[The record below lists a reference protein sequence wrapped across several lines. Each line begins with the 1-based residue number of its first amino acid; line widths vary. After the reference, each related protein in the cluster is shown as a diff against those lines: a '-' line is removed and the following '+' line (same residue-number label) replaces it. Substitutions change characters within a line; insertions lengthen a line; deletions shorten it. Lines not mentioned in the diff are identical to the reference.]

1 MQAAT
6 GNTVTMAQAAIN
18 SLTDTINQ
26 GYDNWLSRTKFLE
39 KEFSSLHKEIFKY
52 ITDGP
57 IKADF
62 WRLCVLY
69 KNSYF
74 IVSTNQTTVPK
85 QDKSL
90 LDGFKKI
97 LN

>member
-39 KEFSSLHKEIFKY
+39 KEFQKHFEFDFISL
-52 ITDGP
+52 
-57 IKADF
+57 
-62 WRLCVLY
+62 RL
-69 KNSYF
+69 
-74 IVSTNQTTVPK
+74 
-85 QDKSL
+85 D
-90 LDGFKKI
+90 
-97 LN
+97 